1 MSITIEEFY
10 SSNKLD
16 PEFDHKKYLQD
27 NPEVDGF
34 YKDHCRQLNIGDKH
48 RFYFH
53 YILYGQHTNVLS
65 ENCKKLYAQKDHSK
79 FIYLKPTNGLAN
91 RLFCISS
98 FLDFAKKFHFNKTY
112 VCWKESQGFSY
123 EKFADLFDIEMSLD
137 QNNIEFISEEVY
149 NDACDKHF
157 VLDESINQDHYTL
170 EYSFKYDKYDII
182 QHITNNTFCYSWFS
196 SIHYFL
202 PGIIKPTHDFIKGL
216 RVSDLVMSRLLT
228 RLSGEIPQNSV
239 GVHIR
244 RGDAIKTPYGYEYHR
259 SSDQSFI
266 NTINNSTSKTF
277 FLATDCKKTQN
288 KVIKSCPNKKFV
300 VYNKEFN
307 SIDLKETDN
316 KPNQLDAVAE
326 MFLLS
331 QTKEVLGTR
340 FSTFGMLASEISS
353 IPFTEVTVD
362 QTYYLSNIS
371 LPPISLVIG
380 VKNRFDILKVCLQSW
395 VNQKAIKEIV
405 VIDWDSSDINKKY
418 LKKLDRRIK
427 IVSFKKKNKYHISRV
442 INEGIK
448 YCKYEHIIKC
458 DVDYI
463 ANPYYQLEQWLDLDW
478 ETEFM
483 TGSWTQ
489 KTLDNDAGFMQYLNG
504 LMICKKKHIQDA
516 GMYDERYTEYGWE
529 DSDLHERLIKKL
541 NLVQKIIPN
550 SRNFFPVYH
559 NPHMDYKRT
568 EYYTNKDPEKSTQ
581 QNRIK

>member
-1 MSITIEEFY
+1 MTISIEEFY
-10 SSNKLD
+10 ASNKLD
-16 PEFDHKKYLQD
+16 PEFNHKQYLQD
-27 NPEVDGF
+27 NPEVDSF
-34 YKDHCRQLNIGDKH
+34 YKDHCKQLNISDKY

-53 YILYGQHTNVLS
+53 YILYGQHKTGLS
-65 ENCKKLYAQKDHSK
+65 ANHKKLYAKEDLSK

-98 FLDFAKKFHFNKTY
+98 FLDFAKKFEFKKTFI
-112 VCWKESQGFSY
+112 CWKESQGFSN
-123 EKFADLFDIEMSLD
+123 EKFGDLFDIEMILD
-137 QNNIEFISEEVY
+137 QNNIEFISEETY
-149 NDACDKHF
+149 NDACDKYF
-157 VLDESINQDHYTL
+157 ILDESINQDQYTL
-170 EYSFKYDKYDII
+170 EYSFKYDKHDIT

-196 SIHYFL
+196 CIHYFI
-202 PGIIKPTHDFIKGL
+202 PDIIKPTHNFIKSL
-216 RVSDLVMSRLLT
+216 NVSDLVMSRLLT
-228 RLSGEIPQNSV
+228 RLSGEILQDTV

-244 RGDAIKTPYGYEYHR
+244 RGDAMKTPYCYEYNR

-266 NTINNSTSKTF
+266 NTINNSTTKTF
-277 FLATDCKKTQN
+277 FLATDCIKTQN

-300 VYNKEFN
+300 IYNKEFN
-307 SIDLKETDN
+307 STDLIETDN

-331 QTKEVLGTR
+331 RTKEILGSR

-362 QTYYLSNIS
+362 QTYYLNSIP
-371 LPPISLVIG
+371 LPSISLVIG

-395 VNQKAIKEIV
+395 INQKAIKEIV
-405 VIDWDSSDINKKY
+405 IIDWDSDDINKKY

-427 IVSFKKKNKYHISRV
+427 IVSFKKKSKYHISKV
-442 INEGIK
+442 INKGIK

-489 KTLDNDAGFMQYLNG
+489 KTLDNDMGFMTYLNG
-504 LMICKKKHIQDA
+504 LIICKKKHIEDI
-516 GMYDERYTEYGWE
+516 GMYNESFTEYGWE
-529 DSDLHERLIKKL
+529 DSDLYNRLTKKL
-541 NLVQKIIPN
+541 KLIQKIVPN
-550 SRNFFPVYH
+550 SKNFVPVYH

-568 EYYTNKDPEKSTQ
+568 ENYSNKDPHESTQ
-581 QNRIK
+581 ENRLK